1 MLTMHQLYQNQFP
14 KYDPQPLVE
23 ADIETHVVS
32 DDGPIMAEEVCRAAF
47 QRTIGKIF
55 YHTGF
60 EDFQPSALDAATDL
74 AAEYFQQLTRTF
86 MHYKEAPK
94 LKSAAETTDERGSA
108 LEYQKRYSI
117 EEALLHSL
125 NENSMDIE
133 SLEIFVK
140 DDIER
145 LGQKL
150 GVMHER
156 MKGHLADLLV
166 RYLVFHLDLDIL
178 TRDSVLR
185 LILPLVP
192 MVLVPLTTIA
202 TNSLAEIL
210 QRTLAKIS
218 SVSKN
223 LA

>member
-1 MLTMHQLYQNQFP
+1 MLARHQLYQNQFP

-23 ADIETHVVS
+23 ADIATHVGS
-32 DDGPIMAEEVCRAAF
+32 DDGPIMADEVCRAAF

-74 AAEYFQQLTRTF
+74 AAEYFQKLTRTF

-94 LKSAAETTDERGSA
+94 IKSATEIIEERGEA
-108 LEYQKRYSI
+108 LGYQKRYSL
-117 EEALLHSL
+117 EEALLHTL

-133 SLEIFVK
+133 SLEGFVK
-140 DDIER
+140 DDVER

-166 RYLVFHLDLDIL
+166 RYLVHCLPLNVLI
-178 TRDSVLR
+178 RYSVLR
-185 LILPLVP
+185 LILPLVL
-192 MVLVPLTTIA
+192 MVLVPSTTTAI
-202 TNSLAEIL
+202 NSLAEIL
-210 QRTLAKIS
+210 QRTSAKIS
-218 SVSKN
+218 LVSKN
-223 LA
+223 SA

>member
-1 MLTMHQLYQNQFP
+1 MHQLYQNQFP

-32 DDGPIMAEEVCRAAF
+32 DDGPIMADEVCRAAF

-74 AAEYFQQLTRTF
+74 AAEYFQKLTRTF

-94 LKSAAETTDERGSA
+94 LKSATETTDERGEV
-108 LEYQKRYSI
+108 LQYQKRYSI

-133 SLEIFVK
+133 SLEGFVK
-140 DDIER
+140 DDVER

-166 RYLVFHLDLDIL
+166 RYLVCYLDLDIL

-185 LILPLVP
+185 LILPLVLT
-192 MVLVPLTTIA
+192 VLVPLTIIA
-202 TNSLAEIL
+202 INSLAEIS
-210 QRTLAKIS
+210 QRTSAKIS
-218 SVSKN
+218 LVSKN

>member
-1 MLTMHQLYQNQFP
+1 MHQLYQNQFP

-32 DDGPIMAEEVCRAAF
+32 DGAPIMADEVCRATF

-74 AAEYFQQLTRTF
+74 AAEYFQKLTRTF

-94 LKSAAETTDERGSA
+94 LKSTLETTDESDEP
-108 LEYQKRYSI
+108 LKYQKRYSI

-140 DDIER
+140 DDVER

-166 RYLVFHLDLDIL
+166 RFLVFYLELGKL
-178 TRDSVLR
+178 TCNSVLR
-185 LILPLVP
+185 LILQLVP
-192 MVLVPLTTIA
+192 TVSVPLTIIA
-202 TNSLAEIL
+202 INSLAEIL
-210 QRTLAKIS
+210 QRTSAKIS
-218 SVSKN
+218 LVSKN
-223 LA
+223 SA

>member
-1 MLTMHQLYQNQFP
+1 
-14 KYDPQPLVE
+14 VE
-23 ADIETHVVS
+23 ADIATHVVS
-32 DDGPIMAEEVCRAAF
+32 DNGPIMAVEVCRAAF
-47 QRTIGKIF
+47 QRTVGKIF

-74 AAEYFQQLTRTF
+74 AAEYFQKLTRTF

-94 LKSAAETTDERGSA
+94 TKSATEPIQ
-108 LEYQKRYSI
+108 YQKRYSL
-117 EEALLHSL
+117 EEALLHTL
-125 NENSMDIE
+125 EENSMDIE

-140 DDIER
+140 DDVER

-166 RYLVFHLDLDIL
+166 HSPKHPLLLNRL
-178 TRDSVLR
+178 TRNSVLR
-185 LILPLVP
+185 LILPPVL
-192 MVLVPLTTIA
+192 MVLVPSTTTAI
-202 TNSLAEIL
+202 NSLAGIL

-218 SVSKN
+218 LGLKN
-223 LA
+223 SA